1 METTHSFWYIVNV
14 EAAIVH
20 QGRYLII
27 VRGPEESHAPGGLAL
42 PGGKVEAS
50 GSVPDVL
57 EATLCREI
65 MEEVGVEVHDEMA
78 YLESNAFV
86 ADDGEP
92 VIDVVFLCRY
102 KGGTPTIV
110 DPGEVAAVQWMT
122 PAEIRAHPQIP
133 PWTRQS
139 IERAERARAARRW

>member
-1 METTHSFWYIVNV
+1 MEKTHAYRYIVNV

-20 QGRYLII
+20 DGRYLII

-50 GSVPDVL
+50 GSVPGVL
-57 EATLCREI
+57 EATLHREI
-65 MEEVGVEVHDEMA
+65 MEEVGLEVHDEMA

-86 ADDGEP
+86 TDQGEP
-92 VIDVVFLCRY
+92 VVDLVYLCRY
-102 KGGTPTIV
+102 KGGAPTIA

-122 PAEIRAHPQIP
+122 PAEIQAHPQIP

-139 IERAERARAARRW
+139 IARAERVRATRRW